1 MVFFFLASFLTLFL
15 KTVVFHVCLY
25 DYEFN
30 IVCVHARLPPASYFQ
45 SLDHVETRW
54 KIPSVKINPD
64 CRDLMSPLRGGDVA
78 GAATCAPA
86 FCHRTGASACR
97 SELRRRPT
105 WPAGWRRT
113 RRRPATGC
121 PPGGSG
127 PWPRRPAGPPGTGG
141 SSPSSGAPGPSA
153 PGTVNRNRTRC
164 LKSDTCCRP
173 RPLHTPPPHPDSRH
187 RPLDLVLIREGNVH
201 PGLSAAFRS
210 NVRTVD
216 GHLKED
222 HLLGQLAVAVVEA
235 QPVVAVL
242 GGVHS
247 WGRTEEM
254 VLWKGARK
262 HVSSSRTV
270 TFTLES

>member
-1 MVFFFLASFLTLFL
+1 MWCFFCFFLASFLTLFFKNSSVSCMFIRLWVQYCVCACKTATRKLFPVAGSYGNPL
-15 KTVVFHVCLY
+15 KDSQCK
-25 DYEFN
+25 N
-30 IVCVHARLPPASYFQ
+30 KSRLQGFDVSA
-45 SLDHVETRW
+45 E
-54 KIPSVKINPD
+54 
-64 CRDLMSPLRGGDVA
+64 GGDVT

-97 SELRRRPT
+97 SEWRRRPT

-173 RPLHTPPPHPDSRH
+173 RSPPH
-187 RPLDLVLIREGNVH
+187 
-201 PGLSAAFRS
+201 
-210 NVRTVD
+210 
-216 GHLKED
+216 
-222 HLLGQLAVAVVEA
+222 
-235 QPVVAVL
+235 
-242 GGVHS
+242 
-247 WGRTEEM
+247 
-254 VLWKGARK
+254 
-262 HVSSSRTV
+262 SSS
-270 TFTLES
+270 SPW